1 MSSRIRNLVSSTV
14 AVAGLAAL
22 IACASGAKNE
32 TPAEKPATAAPAA
45 DNHAE
50 VDPKAAWAVKMQ
62 SLSTTLS
69 ELLPLVASKKK
80 FDAPENSE
88 RIETNTRN
96 LKGLVHSL
104 NEGDKP
110 SADPSLKVMSG
121 LFAEDIERALDSLRG
136 GNRIYARQIL
146 KDTTS
151 YCIQCHTQNNNGP
164 NFPELKLSINTAELT
179 KVEQAEFFTATRQF
193 DRSLA
198 AYLEALKDGALA
210 KSDPF
215 AWEQAARSALA
226 ILTRVKNDPK
236 EAKALLDK
244 IESQQSLPE
253 STKKA
258 LVSWKKSVQEWAK
271 EKKTKTQKPDDLV
284 KRAEN
289 LIAQAQKR
297 QEFPLDHS
305 QDIVFFRASSIL
317 HDFLASRAAD
327 DRLQAK
333 ALYLAGAAAEATRDM
348 NFWTLHESYY
358 EQCIRLYPH
367 SKQAEQCFERLKD
380 SITLGYSGSS
390 GINIPPEVSR
400 RLEGYREAAL
410 PKKDDSRSH

>member
-1 MSSRIRNLVSSTV
+1 MSSRHQILVSIVT
-14 AVAGLAAL
+14 AFAGLAAV
-22 IACASGAKNE
+22 IACTSSPKTE
-32 TPAEKPATAAPAA
+32 TTSEKPAAAASTT
-45 DNHAE
+45 DSAE
-50 VDPKAAWAVKMQ
+50 ADPKAAWAVKMQ
-62 SLSTTLS
+62 SLSGALS
-69 ELLPLVASKKK
+69 DLLPLVVSKKK
-80 FDAPENSE
+80 FDAPENFE
-88 RIETNTRN
+88 RIEADTRN

-104 NEGDKP
+104 GEGDKP

-121 LFAEDIERALDSLRG
+121 LFADDIERALDSLRS

-164 NFPELKLSINTAELT
+164 NFPKLNLSINTADLN

-193 DRSLA
+193 DRALT
-198 AYLEALKDGALA
+198 AYIDALKDDALA
-210 KSDPF
+210 KADPF

-236 EAKALLDK
+236 EAQTLLEK
-244 IESQQSLPE
+244 IEAQSSLPE

-271 EKKTKTQKPDDLV
+271 EKRPKAQKPEDQV
-284 KRAEN
+284 KRAES
-289 LIAQAQKR
+289 LIAQAQKH

-305 QDIVFFRASSIL
+305 QDIVFFRASSLL
-317 HDFLASRAAD
+317 HDFLSARPGD

-348 NFWTLHESYY
+348 NFWTLHENYY

-410 PKKDDSRSH
+410 PKKDGPQSH